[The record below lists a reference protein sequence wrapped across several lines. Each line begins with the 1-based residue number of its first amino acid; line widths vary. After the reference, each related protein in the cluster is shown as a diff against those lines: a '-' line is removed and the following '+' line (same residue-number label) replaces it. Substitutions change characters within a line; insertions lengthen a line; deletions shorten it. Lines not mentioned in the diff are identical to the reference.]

1 MIEIEVKARAPEG
14 MADRIASLG
23 GELVAVENHLD
34 LYFNSPLRDFRR
46 SDEALRIRIK
56 EEGARLTYKGPKL
69 DSATKSRMEL
79 TVRIDD
85 ARQME
90 QILCHLGFAL
100 SATVR
105 KRRSKYSYQGLTLA
119 LDEVEG
125 LGSFLEV
132 EAQAEADIDEPRRRV
147 LKVLGELGLDE
158 SIRSSYLELLE
169 EKRQLNACV
178 KSEQI

>member
-1 MIEIEVKARAPEG
+1 VKARAPEG

-79 TVRIDD
+79 TVRI
-85 ARQME
+85 
-90 QILCHLGFAL
+90 
-100 SATVR
+100 
-105 KRRSKYSYQGLTLA
+105 RSKYSYQGLTLA

-132 EAQAEADIDEPRRRV
+132 EAQAEEDIEEPRLRV

-178 KSEQI
+178 KREQI